1 VSEQHI
7 HIVTHDV
14 PYPAD
19 FGGVIDAFYKIKSLH
34 AIGIKIKLHC
44 FLNKRP
50 KQNILENYCESV
62 TYYQRKVV
70 AGISITLPYIVASRG
85 DKKLLKNLNKDNFPI
100 LFEGIH
106 TTYYLYKNHF
116 NHRKVFLRI
125 LNVEHVY
132 YDHLASHEKNILKK
146 IYYSIESKLLK
157 KYEANI
163 ANKAIILALSMAD
176 EEIFQVLFGSK
187 SILFLPAFLP
197 KNHLTSKYG
206 TGKYCLYHGN
216 LTVNEN
222 EKTAIWLTENIF
234 SKIETAFVIAG
245 FNPSNKLKKAA
256 KSYSNISIVTSPS
269 NANMQLLIQNAQVNI
284 LPSFNKT
291 GIKLKL
297 LNALY
302 NGRHCIVNHAGIE
315 GSGLNELCFIEETAN
330 GFKEKINELFTI
342 PFTAK
347 EMQYRGTAL
356 KRLYNNQQN
365 ALIISD
371 MIQ

>member
-1 VSEQHI
+1 MPEQHL

-19 FGGVIDAFYKIKSLH
+19 FGGVIDAFYKIKALH

-62 TYYQRKVV
+62 TYYQRKTVT
-70 AGISITLPYIVASRG
+70 GISITIPYIVASRR
-85 DKKLLKNLNKDNFPI
+85 DKKLLENLNKDNFPI

-106 TTYYLYKNHF
+106 TTYYLYKNQL
-116 NHRKVFLRI
+116 NHRKIFLRI
-125 LNVEHVY
+125 LNVEHIY
-132 YDHLASHEKNILKK
+132 YDNLARHEKNILKK
-146 IYYSIESKLLK
+146 LYYSIEANFLK
-157 KYEANI
+157 KYECNI
-163 ANKAIILALSMAD
+163 ANKATILALSMVD
-176 EEIFQVLFGSK
+176 QKNFQTLFDSK
-187 SILFLPAFLP
+187 STIFLPAFLP
-197 KNHLTSKYG
+197 ENHLNSIFG
-206 TGKYCLYHGN
+206 TGNYCLYHGN

-222 EKTAIWLTENIF
+222 EKAAIWLIKNVF
-234 SKIETAFVIAG
+234 SKITTAFIIAG

-256 KSYSNISIVTSPS
+256 KFYSNISIVTSPS
-269 NANMQLLIQNAQVNI
+269 EVNIQLLIQNAQINI

-291 GIKLKL
+291 GVKLKL

-302 NGRHCIVNHAGIE
+302 NGRHCIVNEAGIE
-315 GSGLNELCFIEETAN
+315 GSGLKNLCFIEENAD
-330 GFKEKINELFTI
+330 GFIEKINELFTI

-347 EMQYRGTAL
+347 EMQYRSTAL
-356 KRLYNNQQN
+356 KKLYNNNQN
-365 ALIISD
+365 GLIISG

>member
-1 VSEQHI
+1 MSKDVHI
-7 HIVTHDV
+7 ITHDV

-19 FGGVIDAFYKIKSLH
+19 FGGVIDAFYKIKALH

-62 TYYQRKVV
+62 TYYQRKTVT
-70 AGISITLPYIVASRG
+70 GISITIPYIVASRR
-85 DKKLLKNLNKDNFPI
+85 DKKLLENLNKDNFPI

-106 TTYYLYKNHF
+106 TTYYLYKNHL
-116 NHRKVFLRI
+116 NDRKIFLRI
-125 LNVEHVY
+125 LNVEYIY
-132 YDHLASHEKNILKK
+132 YDHLARHEKNILKK
-146 IYYSIESKLLK
+146 LYYSIEAKLLK
-157 KYEANI
+157 KYECNI
-163 ANKAIILALSMAD
+163 ANKATILALSMVD
-176 EEIFQVLFGSK
+176 EKIFQTLFDSK

-197 KNHLTSKYG
+197 ENNLNSKYG

-222 EKTAIWLTENIF
+222 EKAAIWLIKNVF
-234 SKIETAFVIAG
+234 SKITTAFIIAG
-245 FNPSNKLKKAA
+245 FNPSNKLKKLA
-256 KSYSNISIVTSPS
+256 KFCTNISIVTSPS
-269 NANMQLLIQNAQVNI
+269 HVNMQLLVQNAQVNI

-291 GIKLKL
+291 GVKLKL

-315 GSGLNELCFIEETAN
+315 GSGLKNLCFIEENAD
-330 GFKEKINELFTI
+330 GFIEKINELFTI

-347 EMQYRGTAL
+347 EMQYRSTAL
-356 KRLYNNQQN
+356 KKLYNNNQN
-365 ALIISD
+365 GLIISG